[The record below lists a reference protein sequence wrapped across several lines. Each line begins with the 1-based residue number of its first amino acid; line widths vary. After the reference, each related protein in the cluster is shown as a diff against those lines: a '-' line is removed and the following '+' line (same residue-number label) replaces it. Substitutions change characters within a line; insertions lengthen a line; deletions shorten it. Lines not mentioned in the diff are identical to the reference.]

1 MTAATKTKV
10 AHAVGFVLNGVEVQA
25 TIDLATTAFDLLRHD
40 FRLTSVRS
48 ACDGIGMCGACTILV
63 NGRASPSCLL
73 LAIDLAGTRV
83 ETVDGLS
90 DGERLHPL
98 QQAFVAKGALQC
110 GYCTAG
116 MLLAAKALLD
126 ETPRPT
132 RDQIARALTGNLCR
146 CTGYAKI
153 FDAIEAAA
161 MESTGDSKT

>member
-1 MTAATKTKV
+1 MATTETEAVSEV
-10 AHAVGFVLNGVEVQA
+10 AFMLNGVPVKA
-25 TIDLATTAFDLLRHD
+25 ALDLATTAFDVLRHD

-73 LAIDLAGTRV
+73 LAIDLAGARV
-83 ETVDGLS
+83 ETVEALAE
-90 DGERLHPL
+90 GERLHPL
-98 QQAFVAKGALQC
+98 QQAFIAKGALQC

-126 ETPRPT
+126 ETPRPS

-153 FDAIEAAA
+153 FEAIEMAAGGA
-161 MESTGDSKT
+161 KA

>member
-1 MTAATKTKV
+1 MPAIETSLTGEV
-10 AHAVGFVLNGVEVQA
+10 AFVLNGASVTA
-25 TIDLATTAFDLLRHD
+25 TIDLATTAFDLLRHE

-63 NGRASPSCLL
+63 NGQASPSCLL
-73 LAIDLAGTRV
+73 LAIDLAGARV
-83 ETVDGLS
+83 ETVDALA
-90 DGERLHPL
+90 DGDNLHPL

-116 MLLAAKALLD
+116 ILLSAKALLD
-126 ETPRPT
+126 ETPRPS

-153 FDAIEAAA
+153 FEAIELAV
-161 MESTGDSKT
+161 EGSKS

>member
-1 MTAATKTKV
+1 MAASGDQATSKFS
-10 AHAVGFVLNGVEVQA
+10 FVLNGADVQA
-25 TIDLATTAFDLLRHD
+25 TVALATTAFDLLRYD
-40 FRLTSVRS
+40 FRMTSVRS

-73 LAIDLAGTRV
+73 LAVDLAGARV
-83 ETVDGLS
+83 ETVDALA
-90 DGERLHPL
+90 DGDELHPL

-132 RDQIARALTGNLCR
+132 RGEIARALTGNLCR

-153 FDAIEAAA
+153 IDAVEAVAA
-161 MESTGDSKT
+161 GAVP

>member
-1 MTAATKTKV
+1 MMPPTASTTSSTV
-10 AHAVGFVLNGVEVQA
+10 SFVLNGVEVRA
-25 TIDLATTAFDLLRHD
+25 AVDLATTAFDLLRRN
-40 FRLTSVRS
+40 FLLRSVRS

-63 NGRASPSCLL
+63 DGRASPSCLL

-83 ETVDGLS
+83 ETVEALAN
-90 DGERLHPL
+90 GERLHPL

-116 MLLAAKALLD
+116 MLLAAKALLE

-132 RDQIARALTGNLCR
+132 REQIARALTGNLCR

-153 FDAIEAAA
+153 IDAVEAAA
-161 MESTGDSKT
+161 EGST

>member
-1 MTAATKTKV
+1 MFATKTNV
-10 AHAVGFVLNGVEVQA
+10 ADVSFVLNGVVVQA
-25 TIDLATTAFDLLRHD
+25 EIDFATTAFDLLRCD

-48 ACDGIGMCGACTILV
+48 SCDGIGMCGACTILV

-73 LAIDLAGTRV
+73 LAIDLAGTHV
-83 ETVDGLS
+83 ETVEALAE
-90 DGERLHPL
+90 GERLHPL

-126 ETPRPT
+126 ETSTPT

-153 FDAIEAAA
+153 FDAIETAARGL
-161 MESTGDSKT
+161 MT

>member
-1 MTAATKTKV
+1 MAATEARVSSEVT
-10 AHAVGFVLNGVEVQA
+10 FILNGDPISTA
-25 TIDLATTAFDLLRHD
+25 IDLATTAFDLLRHE

-73 LAIDLAGTRV
+73 LAIDLAGARV
-83 ETVDGLS
+83 ETVESLGH
-90 DGERLHPL
+90 GESLHPL

-116 MLLAAKALLD
+116 MLLSAKALLD
-126 ETPRPT
+126 ETPRPS

-153 FDAIEAAA
+153 FEAIEMAA
-161 MESTGDSKT
+161 EGSNT

>member
-1 MTAATKTKV
+1 MTAASTTSMAGEV
-10 AHAVGFVLNGVEVQA
+10 AFSLNGANVRA
-25 TIDLATTAFDLLRHD
+25 TIDVATTAFDLLRHD
-40 FRLTSVRS
+40 FGLTSVRS

-73 LAIDLAGTRV
+73 LALDLTGTRV
-83 ETVDGLS
+83 ETVDALA
-90 DGERLHPL
+90 DGEHLHPL

-126 ETPRPT
+126 ETPQPT

-153 FDAIEAAA
+153 VDAVEMAAKGA
-161 MESTGDSKT
+161 KP

>member
-1 MTAATKTKV
+1 MTAIEARVTSEVT
-10 AHAVGFVLNGVEVQA
+10 FTLNGA
-25 TIDLATTAFDLLRHD
+25 PISAAIDLATTAFDLLRHE

-73 LAIDLAGTRV
+73 LAIDLAAARV
-83 ETVDGLS
+83 ETVESLGH
-90 DGERLHPL
+90 GESLHPL
-98 QQAFVAKGALQC
+98 QQAFMAKGALQC

-116 MLLAAKALLD
+116 MLLSAKALLD
-126 ETPRPT
+126 ETPRPS

-153 FDAIEAAA
+153 FEAIEMAA
-161 MESTGDSKT
+161 EGSNT

>member
-1 MTAATKTKV
+1 MATIETIAAG
-10 AHAVGFVLNGVEVQA
+10 AVTFVLNGVQVQA
-25 TIDLATTAFDLLRHD
+25 SIDLGTTAFDLLRHH

-73 LAIDLAGTRV
+73 LAVDLAGARV
-83 ETVDGLS
+83 ETVEAMA

-98 QQAFVAKGALQC
+98 QEAFVATGAFQC

-126 ETPRPT
+126 E
-132 RDQIARALTGNLCR
+132 
-146 CTGYAKI
+146 
-153 FDAIEAAA
+153 
-161 MESTGDSKT
+161 

>member
-1 MTAATKTKV
+1 MSTATNSAR
-10 AHAVGFVLNGVEVQA
+10 AVDFVLNGTAVQA
-25 TIDLATTAFDLLRHD
+25 SIDFTTTAFDLLRHH

-73 LAIDLAGTRV
+73 LAIDLAGARV
-83 ETVDGLS
+83 ETVEALAVGDL
-90 DGERLHPL
+90 LHPL
-98 QQAFVAKGALQC
+98 QQAFVDKGALQC

-126 ETPRPT
+126 ETSRPT

-153 FDAIEAAA
+153 FDAIETAAK
-161 MESTGDSKT
+161 ESMP

>member
-1 MTAATKTKV
+1 MMAPTTTDLAVKV
-10 AHAVGFVLNGVEVQA
+10 AFVLNGGKVEVA
-25 TIDLATTAFDLLRHD
+25 IDVTRTVFDLLRHD
-40 FRLTSVRS
+40 FHLTSVRS

-73 LAIDLAGTRV
+73 LAVDLAGARV
-83 ETVDGLS
+83 ETVEAMA

-98 QQAFVAKGALQC
+98 QEAFVATGAFQC

-126 ETPRPT
+126 ETPKPS

-153 FDAIEAAA
+153 VDAIEIAAR
-161 MESTGDSKT
+161 GLKP

>member
-1 MTAATKTKV
+1 MVATATNGAGT
-10 AHAVGFVLNGVEVQA
+10 VGFELNGVEVQA
-25 TIDLATTAFDLLRHD
+25 SIDFTTTAFDLLRHD

-73 LAIDLAGTRV
+73 LAIDLAGARV
-83 ETVDGLS
+83 ETVEALA

-98 QQAFVAKGALQC
+98 QQAFVEKGALQC

-161 MESTGDSKT
+161 KESRP

>member
-1 MTAATKTKV
+1 METTETEAVSEV
-10 AHAVGFVLNGVEVQA
+10 AFVLNGVPVKA
-25 TIDLATTAFDLLRHD
+25 AFDLATTAFDVLRHD

-48 ACDGIGMCGACTILV
+48 VCDGIGMCGACTILV

-73 LAIDLAGTRV
+73 LAIDLAGARV
-83 ETVDGLS
+83 DTVEALAE
-90 DGERLHPL
+90 GERLHPL

-126 ETPRPT
+126 ETPRPS

-153 FDAIEAAA
+153 FEAIEMAAGGA
-161 MESTGDSKT
+161 KA

>member
-1 MTAATKTKV
+1 MMAAAEAKAV
-10 AHAVGFVLNGVEVQA
+10 SAVGFVLNGVEVQA
-25 TIDLATTAFDLLRHD
+25 AIDLVTTAFDLLRRD

-83 ETVDGLS
+83 ETVDALA

-98 QQAFVAKGALQC
+98 QQAFVAQGALQC

-132 RDQIARALTGNLCR
+132 RDQIASALTGNLCR

-153 FDAIEAAA
+153 FDAIETAARG
-161 MESTGDSKT
+161 STT

>member
-1 MTAATKTKV
+1 MTAAV
-10 AHAVGFVLNGVEVQA
+10 INGASVVGFMLNGVDVEA
-25 TIDLATTAFDLLRHD
+25 AIDCTTTAFDLLRHN

-73 LAIDLAGTRV
+73 LAIDLAGAEV
-83 ETVDGLS
+83 ETVEALADG
-90 DGERLHPL
+90 DRLHPL
-98 QQAFVAKGALQC
+98 QQAFVDKGALQC

-153 FDAIEAAA
+153 FDAIETAAKDLTA
-161 MESTGDSKT
+161 

>member
-1 MTAATKTKV
+1 MTAVIWTEV
-10 AHAVGFVLNGVEVQA
+10 AGELAFTLNGVEVRS

-73 LAIDLAGTRV
+73 LAIDLAGARV
-83 ETVDGLS
+83 ETVDALA

-161 MESTGDSKT
+161 KELKSGSKT

>member
-1 MTAATKTKV
+1 MTAASATNMAGEV
-10 AHAVGFVLNGVEVQA
+10 AFSLNGTDVRAMV
-25 TIDLATTAFDLLRHD
+25 DVVTTAFDLLRHQ
-40 FRLTSVRS
+40 FGLTSVRS
-48 ACDGIGMCGACTILV
+48 VCDGIGMCGACTILV

-73 LAIDLAGTRV
+73 LALDLAGGRV
-83 ETVDGLS
+83 ETVEALADG
-90 DGERLHPL
+90 DRLHPL

-153 FDAIEAAA
+153 IDAVETAAKGA
-161 MESTGDSKT
+161 KA

>member
-1 MTAATKTKV
+1 MTVGAKADV
-10 AHAVGFVLNGVEVQA
+10 AGEVAFVLNGAKVA
-25 TIDLATTAFDLLRHD
+25 TTVDVARTAFDLLRHD
-40 FRLTSVRS
+40 FGLTSVRS

-73 LAIDLAGTRV
+73 LAVDLAGARV
-83 ETVDGLS
+83 ETVDALA

-98 QQAFVAKGALQC
+98 QEAFVATGAFQC

-126 ETPRPT
+126 ETPKPS

-153 FDAIEAAA
+153 VDAIEIAA
-161 MESTGDSKT
+161 GGSKA

>member
-1 MTAATKTKV
+1 MAASADEATSKLS
-10 AHAVGFVLNGVEVQA
+10 FVLNGADAQA
-25 TIDLATTAFDLLRHD
+25 TVALATTAFDLLRHD
-40 FRLTSVRS
+40 FGLTSVRS

-63 NGRASPSCLL
+63 NGRSSPSCLL
-73 LAIDLAGTRV
+73 LAVDLAGARV
-83 ETVDGLS
+83 ETVDALA
-90 DGERLHPL
+90 DGDGLHPL

-132 RDQIARALTGNLCR
+132 RVEIARALTGNLCR

-153 FDAIEAAA
+153 IDAVEAVAA
-161 MESTGDSKT
+161 GAAS

>member
-1 MTAATKTKV
+1 MTPSPEINAAHEV
-10 AHAVGFVLNGVEVQA
+10 VFSLNGVAVRA
-25 TIDLATTAFDLLRHD
+25 AIDVTRTAFDLLRHD

-48 ACDGIGMCGACTILV
+48 ACDGIGMCGACTILI

-73 LAIDLAGTRV
+73 LAVDLAGARV
-83 ETVDGLS
+83 ETVDALAE
-90 DGERLHPL
+90 GERLHPL
-98 QQAFVAKGALQC
+98 QLAFVTKGALQC

-153 FDAIEAAA
+153 IDAVETAAR
-161 MESTGDSKT
+161 ETKS